1 MGRCCKNSGAKIE
14 KREMELVGQLR
25 TPSFQYSLERTIEV
39 SPIRGNVFQIT
50 VPEGEIICHRGEIKL
65 HSHFDDVY
73 VQEDPIAADDGT
85 PPPTGAPVP
94 SGELDVD
101 CYSS

>member
-1 MGRCCKNSGAKIE
+1 M
-14 KREMELVGQLR
+14 
-25 TPSFQYSLERTIEV
+25 